1 MCGVCHAIRPAKAS
15 PCGACLSGTLPEMEL
30 SGRQGLPGPT
40 LVGVQGLSAGVS
52 EPLVSQHLSFMSRAQ
67 GPGSEVLGKQPY

>member
-30 SGRQGLPGPT
+30 SGRQGLLGPT

-52 EPLVSQHLSFMSRAQ
+52 EPLVSQHLFSVSP
-67 GPGSEVLGKQPY
+67 GPRSWRRGAGKQPY